1 MFLLIFMAVIIGFV
15 LSIILK
21 ITSIILI
28 ALIVVGLYVIILWYY
43 KYKMDN
49 EPTPNTPPGNTS
61 NNTSTT
67 KSSNKSSNSFNNKSN
82 NLNTTINIINTSNT
96 TNTIPTATITANGA
110 LIGDLVKNDLPINI
124 NKNNNNSKNKNNN
137 NSKNGLPLSIQNNTE
152 YSMDKPPFDGLPPGE
167 LLTRLDYLYY
177 ATANPNKMVNYH
189 DFKTHAD
196 KYLDEDGSKLSVN
209 DTKLQAYAAGF
220 YPQLTANQ
228 IDARDCLN
236 YGSGPG
242 SCFQS
247 KQLFYNVKNDFN
259 ILDKGIN
266 NDNANLVVRED
277 FSMPMNLDINERDM
291 PVLFMN
297 APRGNQDFPL
307 DITSNEN
314 VVKYMADESL
324 SLCRNCKL
332 AVCKDDYCS
341 LQNQLFM

>member
-1 MFLLIFMAVIIGFV
+1 MDNLTMFLLIFIALVLGFV

-28 ALIVVGLYVIILWYY
+28 VLIVVGLYVIILWYY

-49 EPTPNTPPGNTS
+49 EPIPNTYPG
-61 NNTSTT
+61 NTSTT
-67 KSSNKSSNSFNNKSN
+67 KSSNQSSNQSSNSFNN
-82 NLNTTINIINTSNT
+82 LNTI
-96 TNTIPTATITANGA
+96 NTIPTATITANGA
-110 LIGDLVKNDLPINI
+110 LIGNLVKNDISLSINN
-124 NKNNNNSKNKNNN
+124 NKNINSKNI
-137 NSKNGLPLSIQNNTE
+137 NSKNMKNDLPLSMQNNTE

-167 LLTRLDYLYY
+167 LLNRLDYLYY

-196 KYLDEDGSKLSVN
+196 KYLDEDSSKLSVN
-209 DTKLQAYAAGF
+209 DTKLQAYSAGF

-228 IDARDCLN
+228 IDAHDCLN
-236 YGSGPG
+236 YGSSPG

-259 ILDKGIN
+259 ILDKGVN

-297 APRGNQDFPL
+297 SPRGNQDFPL
-307 DITSNEN
+307 DIISNEN
-314 VVKYMADESL
+314 VGKYMADESL

-332 AVCKDDYCS
+332 AVCKDDYCG